1 MDKLKNLESKTK
13 EIYNSNAEE
22 FDQQRLKNLYEKKW
36 LDLLLNELKEG
47 DEILDVGC
55 GAGEPIARYF
65 IEKGMKVTGVDFST
79 EMIRLAAK
87 RFPQNEWFVQDMR
100 ELKLNRKFKAIIA
113 WNSFFH
119 LTQDDQLLTFSLF
132 HKHLLDDGI
141 ILLTVGHEKGE
152 ITGRV
157 NNNEVY
163 HSSLS
168 PEGYKELIKRYNL
181 TIIDFVLSDLEC
193 NGHTVLLA
201 KKSS

>member
-1 MDKLKNLESKTK
+1 MDKVKSLESKTQ

-87 RFPQNEWFVQDMR
+87 RFPQSQWFVTDMR
-100 ELKLNRKFKAIIA
+100 QLNLNRKFKAIIA
-113 WNSFFH
+113 WDSFFH
-119 LTQDDQLLTFSLF
+119 LKQDDQLLTFSLF
-132 HKHLLDDGI
+132 NKHLSDDGI
-141 ILLTVGHEKGE
+141 IMLTVGHEKGE
-152 ITGRV
+152 VTGRV
-157 NNNEVY
+157 NNHEVY

-168 PEGYKELIKRYNL
+168 PEEYKELIKKHNFM
-181 TIIDFVLSDLEC
+181 IIDFVLTDPEC
-193 NGHTVLLA
+193 NDHTVLIA
-201 KKSS
+201 KKS